1 MSGDRVVE
9 TTDAEGSWSL
19 RLFVMLIFAVILVIG
34 GASAYYILA
43 NTNWDAI
50 ADKNLAVTT
59 RLFYVYSALLGVCLL
74 GALAWLAAD
83 ERRIRKLRQQL
94 EKEKAKT

>member
-1 MSGDRVVE
+1 ME
-9 TTDAEGSWSL
+9 TADGEGSWSL
-19 RLFVMLIFAVILVIG
+19 RLFVLLLFAVILVIG
-34 GASAYYILA
+34 AASAYYILA

-50 ADKNLAVTT
+50 PDKNLAITT

-83 ERRIRKLRQQL
+83 ERRIRKLRLQL
-94 EKEKAKT
+94 EKHKAKA